1 MQYIAHFYAKNEGK
15 NCVCCH
21 TTYYWSGVCR
31 SINKK
36 VAITDKKFISLILT
50 PKEIPGAQPLEH
62 LKHSCI
68 PLFNLNSTYLVTYQ
82 TALYHN

>member
-15 NCVCCH
+15 KLRVLPH
-21 TTYYWSGVCR
+21 DILLVGRVSQHQQ
-31 SINKK
+31 K
-36 VAITDKKFISLILT
+36 VAITDKKFFSLILT

-82 TALYHN
+82 TAFYHN